1 MMILFLLILGIL
13 GILIIGIV
21 SILWIQ
27 DTILERTQD
36 IKFGRYKIYEQKI
49 GLERK
54 YCAKI
59 FCGRFLGIFPIWAW
73 KRETKITRNGLEWG
87 EKKTWN
93 DIDSLKDR
101 LEWEKRVN
109 KKEEISKLIKI
120 EEVKE

>member
-1 MMILFLLILGIL
+1 MILLLGLIGIL
-13 GILIIGIV
+13 VIGAIVIV
-21 SILWIQ
+21 SIFWIQ
-27 DTILERTQD
+27 DTISERIQD
-36 IKFGRYKIYEQKI
+36 IKFGRYEIYEQRI

-54 YCAKI
+54 YFAKI

-73 KRETKITRNGLEWG
+73 KRETIITHDGLDWG
-87 EKKTWN
+87 GKRAWD

-120 EEVKE
+120 EEVKS

>member
-1 MMILFLLILGIL
+1 MILFLLLGLL
-13 GILIIGIV
+13 GILILGIIV
-21 SILWIQ
+21 SICWIQ
-27 DTILERTQD
+27 DTISERTQD
-36 IKFGRYKIYEQKI
+36 IKFGRYKIYEQRK

-73 KRETKITRNGLEWG
+73 KKETVITRDGLKWG
-87 EKKTWN
+87 DKKTWN

>member
-1 MMILFLLILGIL
+1 MILLLLIGILILGI
-13 GILIIGIV
+13 IV
-21 SILWIQ
+21 SVFWIQ
-27 DTILERTQD
+27 DTISERTQD
-36 IKFGRYKIYEQKI
+36 IKFGRYKIYEQRK

-73 KRETKITRNGLEWG
+73 KREAVITRNGLDWG
-87 EKKTWN
+87 DKKTWN

-109 KKEEISKLIKI
+109 KKEEISRLIKI
-120 EEVKE
+120 EEVKA

>member
-1 MMILFLLILGIL
+1 MILFLLLGLL
-13 GILIIGIV
+13 GILIIGILV
-21 SILWIQ
+21 SICWIQ
-27 DTILERTQD
+27 DTISERTQD

-73 KRETKITRNGLEWG
+73 KRETIITRNGLNWG
-87 EKKTWN
+87 DKKTWN

-120 EEVKE
+120 EEVKS

>member
-1 MMILFLLILGIL
+1 MILFLLLGRL
-13 GILIIGIV
+13 GVLIIGIFV
-21 SILWIQ
+21 SIVWIQ
-27 DTILERTQD
+27 DTIYERTQN

-49 GLERK
+49 GSKRK
-54 YCAKI
+54 YFAKI

-73 KRETKITRNGLEWG
+73 KRETKITRDGLEWG

-101 LEWEKRVN
+101 LEWEKLVN

-120 EEVKE
+120 EEVKA

>member
-1 MMILFLLILGIL
+1 MILFLLLGLLGILILGIL
-13 GILIIGIV
+13 V
-21 SILWIQ
+21 SIAWIQ
-27 DTILERTQD
+27 DTISERTQD
-36 IKFGRYKIYEQKI
+36 IKFGRYKIYEQRK

-54 YCAKI
+54 YSAKI

-73 KRETKITRNGLEWG
+73 KREIVITRDGLNWG

-93 DIDSLKDR
+93 DIDSLKNR

-120 EEVKE
+120 EEVKV

>member
-1 MMILFLLILGIL
+1 MILFLLLVGLLGIL
-13 GILIIGIV
+13 LGIIASIV
-21 SILWIQ
+21 WIQ
-27 DTILERTQD
+27 DTISERTQD
-36 IKFGRYKIYEQKI
+36 IKFGRYKIYEQRI

-54 YCAKI
+54 YYVKI

-73 KRETKITRNGLEWG
+73 KRETIITRNGLSWG
-87 EKKTWN
+87 DKKTWK

-120 EEVKE
+120 EEVKS

>member
-1 MMILFLLILGIL
+1 MILFLLPWLL
-13 GILIIGIV
+13 GILIYGTIV
-21 SILWIQ
+21 SIIWIQ
-27 DTILERTQD
+27 DTISERTQD
-36 IKFGRYKIYEQKI
+36 IKFGRYKIYEQRK

-73 KRETKITRNGLEWG
+73 KRETIITSNGLDWG

>member
-1 MMILFLLILGIL
+1 MILLLLI
-13 GILIIGIV
+13 GILIIAIIVIV

-27 DTILERTQD
+27 DIILERTQD
-36 IKFGRYKIYEQKI
+36 NKFGRYKIYEQRI

-54 YCAKI
+54 YYVKI

-73 KRETKITRNGLEWG
+73 KRETVITRNGLDRG
-87 EKKTWN
+87 GKKAWN

-120 EEVKE
+120 EEVKS

>member
-1 MMILFLLILGIL
+1 MILFLLILGIL

-27 DTILERTQD
+27 DTISKRTQD

-49 GLERK
+49 GIERK

-73 KRETKITRNGLEWG
+73 KRETVITRDGLSWG
-87 EKKTWN
+87 GKKTWN
-93 DIDSLKDR
+93 DIESLKDR

>member
-1 MMILFLLILGIL
+1 MILFLLLGLLGILILGIL
-13 GILIIGIV
+13 V
-21 SILWIQ
+21 SICWIQ
-27 DTILERTQD
+27 DTISERTQD

-73 KRETKITRNGLEWG
+73 KRETVITRNGLDRG
-87 EKKTWN
+87 GKKTWV

-120 EEVKE
+120 EEVKS